1 MITITFSDGISFL
14 IFFNKAALMINI
26 FTSFTKRLYKSF
38 MIFITN
44 MPDYDVSIRK
54 HIAMKPIRYENC
66 TALDR
71 NAKPSK

>member
-1 MITITFSDGISFL
+1 
-14 IFFNKAALMINI
+14 MINI